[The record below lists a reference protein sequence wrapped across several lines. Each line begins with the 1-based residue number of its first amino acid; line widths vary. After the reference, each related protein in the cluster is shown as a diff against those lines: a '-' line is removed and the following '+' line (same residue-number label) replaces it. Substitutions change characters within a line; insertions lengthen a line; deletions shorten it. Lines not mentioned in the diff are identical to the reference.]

1 MKRRI
6 LLFLVVTGT
15 LLAQHLADLPDPL
28 VGTDSSRELSHGNT
42 YPAVFVPFGMSNWS
56 PETGE
61 DGWLYQYSKDSIRG
75 FRSTHR
81 PSAWMYDW
89 APFSLMP
96 MTGDLRLP
104 AAERGAKFRHQ
115 DEDARAYLYRVLL
128 VDGIE
133 TEIAPSQ
140 HGGILRF
147 TFPKAEQAWIVVDD
161 SHDGADF
168 HIDAEAR
175 TITGSNFS
183 APRSTTPNF
192 KLYFVAVFDRA
203 FTIHGDSG
211 NCGWVGFSTNAGDRV
226 TVRIGTSLISADQAR
241 LNLEREIPRP
251 DFDEVADAARSEWD
265 RELGRIEVSGGS
277 DAGRRTFYTALYHT
291 LQFPRML
298 TETDASGAQVHFSP
312 YDGKIH
318 PGPML
323 SDTGFWDTFR
333 AEFPLLGLIEPA
345 HDAEIIR
352 ALLNAFDEGGWLP
365 KWPNPAETNVMIAT
379 RADSVIADAYAKGI
393 RDYDVEKAWRA
404 VYKDATQSN
413 MFRGREGLADYI
425 RLGYVPSDHAI
436 NESVS
441 RTLEY
446 AYDDFCVAALARALG
461 RTDEYRML
469 SARAQN
475 YRHVFDPSIG
485 FMRGRRADGS
495 WTEPFDPLAWGGVY
509 TEGNAWQWLWSVQQD
524 VPGLVEL
531 LGRRDAFIRKLDT
544 LFSMTSDYKV
554 GGYGKTI
561 HEMTEAKMEN
571 MGQYAHINEPVHHV
585 IYLYDYVGQPWKTQ
599 KLVHEVMT
607 QLYKPGPDGWLG
619 DEDTGQMSAWY
630 VFSALGFY
638 PVLPGKPVYALGTP
652 LFDHAVVHLENG
664 RKLTVDA
671 VRREPGDFYV
681 QSATWNG
688 RAIRTSWIE
697 HSAIAGGG
705 VLQFVLG
712 PRPNTKWAA
721 YASPAK

>member
-1 MKRRI
+1 MKPWLPV
-6 LLFLVVTGT
+6 LLGIAGALA
-15 LLAQHLADLPDPL
+15 AQHLGDLPDPL

-42 YPAVFVPFGMSNWS
+42 YPAVFLPFGMSNWS
-56 PETGE
+56 AETGE
-61 DGWLYQYSKDSIRG
+61 DGWLYQYSKDAIRG

-115 DEDARAYLYRVLL
+115 DEDARAYRYRVLL
-128 VDGIE
+128 ADGIE
-133 TEIAPSQ
+133 TEIAPTR

-147 TFPKAEQAWIVVDD
+147 TFPKAEHAWIVIDD

-168 HIDAEAR
+168 HIDAETR

-183 APRSTTPNF
+183 APRSTAPNF
-192 KLYFVAVFDRA
+192 KLYFTAVFDRA
-203 FTIHGDSG
+203 FTIYGDSG
-211 NCGWVGFSTNAGDRV
+211 NCGWVGFSTNAGDQV
-226 TVRIGTSLISADQAR
+226 TVRIGTSLIGTERAR
-241 LNLEREIPRP
+241 LNLEREIPRA
-251 DFDEVADAARSEWD
+251 DLDRVADAARSEWD
-265 RELGRIEVSGGS
+265 RELGRIEISGGS
-277 DAGRRTFYTALYHT
+277 ESDRRTFYTALYHA

-298 TETDASGAQVHFSP
+298 TERDDSGAEVHFSP
-312 YDGKIH
+312 YDGKVH

-333 AEFPLLGLIEPA
+333 AEFPLLALIEPE
-345 HDAEIIR
+345 HVAEIIR
-352 ALLNAFDEGGWLP
+352 AMLNAFDEGGWLP

-379 RADSVIADAYAKGI
+379 HADSVIADAYAKSI
-393 RDYDVEKAWRA
+393 RDYDVQKAWRA
-404 VYKDATQSN
+404 VYKDAMQSD

-425 RLGYVPSDHAI
+425 SLGYVPSDHAI

-446 AYDDFCVAALARALG
+446 AYDDFCVATMARALG

-475 YRHVFDPSIG
+475 YRHVFDPSTG

-495 WTEPFDPLAWGGVY
+495 WMDPFDPLAWGGVY

-531 LGRRDAFIRKLDT
+531 LGGRDAFIRKLDA

-585 IYLYDYVGQPWKTQ
+585 IYLYDYVGQLWKTQ

-607 QLYKPGPDGWLG
+607 RLYKPGPDGWLG

-652 LFDHAVVHLENG
+652 LFDHVVVHLENG
-664 RKLTVDA
+664 RKLTVEA

-688 RAIRTSWIE
+688 RAIRTPWIE
-697 HSAIAGGG
+697 HSAIGGGG
-705 VLQFVLG
+705 VLRFVLG
-712 PRPNTKWAA
+712 PQPNMKWGA
-721 YASPAK
+721 YASPAR